1 MYKVTMKILWIA
13 LLVTPWIM
21 NAAILQ
27 VANDGTQA
35 YSAIQAAIN
44 AAAEQDTIL
53 VHPGEYLENIEIV
66 GRELTI
72 AGMELSTGDSTYIAQ
87 TVINGNQTGSCF
99 KISANANVM
108 LRGLY
113 LTNGS
118 GTITP
123 SWQSNDGGAIYANNS
138 YVSVVNCRI
147 IGNKARAGAGI
158 YLDYSS
164 GYLGGTTIAYN
175 RSKASGAIVVG
186 GEEAVVIFDP
196 INRCSVYLNY
206 GSIGNDFQF
215 GVAAN
220 ANPQIYLDKFTV
232 PYSSDYIA
240 EFIFIQQYNDGGNIP
255 YSLYYNTP
263 VVIPQYAD
271 FYVSPNGNDD
281 NSGLTPDAP
290 LKTIALALI
299 KIKAD
304 SLHQQTIHLA
314 NGVYGEEQNFPLNLR
329 SYVNIEGESEAGTI
343 FSGPDVFFVGWDSE
357 KEVTIRNISF
367 QAITYNATYQYE
379 LIQCISR
386 NKYNGVLDKL
396 SLTLENLTFRNCR
409 PTVYAKKYKL
419 IRIIHPEKLVMNNI
433 TIADCMGTNAIG
445 VLGGNVYA
453 NNIRIHH
460 FYPPPTGERGG
471 GALSLSI
478 NHPVFTGGD
487 NYISNLQIT
496 GCVNNMVDWGLSTN
510 LSILGAY
517 GTNAIEN
524 YFINATIADN
534 ICTSGFGA
542 AVTLA
547 LDARATFIN
556 SIISN
561 NYPYNIRI
569 RNENLPSRLRLL
581 NSLIGPGETPWD
593 TINNLSPSNTIE
605 WYGNNID
612 ASPNFHVASAD
623 NPFGLS
629 DTSLCID
636 SGTTDISMFSLPDW
650 YQFPMH
656 DLAGNTRICGSNID
670 MGAYEWQGTTSND
683 DPVAPQLS
691 RGLYATNYPNPFNPE
706 TTIRF
711 HLPVGGLT
719 ELGVYNLKG
728 QLVRRLLSKDMAAG
742 THTVQ
747 WDGRDGQNQPVSSG
761 VYLYRIESSKQ
772 QCMGKMVL
780 MK

>member
-1 MYKVTMKILWIA
+1 MKILCLV
-13 LLVTPWIM
+13 LLIIPCFM
-21 NAAILQ
+21 FAAILQ
-27 VANDGTQA
+27 VAADGTQT
-35 YSAIQAAIN
+35 YLLIQAAVN

-53 VHPGEYLENIEIV
+53 IHPGEYLENIEID

-72 AGMELSTGDSTYIAQ
+72 ASLEFATGDSTYIAQ
-87 TVINGNQTGSCF
+87 TVVNGNQTGSCF
-99 KISANANVM
+99 KITANANVT

-147 IGNKARAGAGI
+147 IGNKARAGSG
-158 YLDYSS
+158 LCLVYSS
-164 GYLGGTTIAYN
+164 GCLAGTTIAHN
-175 RSKASGAIVVG
+175 WGKNAGAVTVT
-186 GEEAVVIFDP
+186 GEDATLAFDP
-196 INRCSVYLNY
+196 VNRCSVYLNY
-206 GSIGNDFQF
+206 GSIGNDFMF
-215 GVAAN
+215 TIADN

-232 PYSSDYIA
+232 PYSPDYIA
-240 EFIFIQQYNDGGNIP
+240 EFIFAQQYNYGVIIP

-271 FYVSPNGNDD
+271 FYVSPYGNDN

-304 SLHQQTIHLA
+304 SLHQHTIHLA
-314 NGVYGEEQNFPLNLR
+314 NGEYGEEQNFPLNLR
-329 SYVNIEGESEAGTI
+329 SYVSIEGESEAGTI

-357 KEVTIRNISF
+357 KEVAIRNINF
-367 QAITYNATYQYE
+367 QAITNNATYQYE

-409 PTVYAKKYKL
+409 PTAYTKKYKL
-419 IRIIHPEKLVMNNI
+419 ISITHPEKLVMNNI

-445 VLGGNVYA
+445 VFGGNFYA
-453 NNIRIHH
+453 NNISIHH

-471 GALSLSI
+471 GALALSV

-496 GCVNNMVDWGLSTN
+496 GCVNNMVDWSLSTN
-510 LSILGAY
+510 LSIIGAY

-542 AVTLA
+542 AVTIA
-547 LDARATFIN
+547 LDGRATFIN

-561 NYPYNIRI
+561 NYPYNFRI
-569 RNENLPSRLRLL
+569 CNENLPSRLRFL

-605 WYGNNID
+605 WYGSNID

-629 DTSLCID
+629 DTSPCID
-636 SGTTDISMFSLPDW
+636 SGTTDLSMFNLPDW
-650 YQFPMH
+650 YQFPMY
-656 DLAGNTRICGSNID
+656 DLARNARIYGTQID
-670 MGAYEWQGTTSND
+670 MGAYEWQGITSND
-683 DPVAPQLS
+683 DLVTPQLTD
-691 RGLYATNYPNPFNPE
+691 LIYATNYPNPFNPV
-706 TTIRF
+706 TTISF
-711 HLPVGGLT
+711 FLPHSGKT
-719 ELGVYNLKG
+719 ELVIYNQKG
-728 QLVRRLLSKDMAAG
+728 QKVRTLCSTSLPQG
-742 THTVQ
+742 THKLIWNGSSESGT
-747 WDGRDGQNQPVSSG
+747 PVASG
-761 VYLYRIESSKQ
+761 IYLYRISTSH
-772 QCMGKMVL
+772 GSITRKMIL
-780 MK
+780 AK